1 MNIFTALFGIFRR
14 RGLVDTVREGRSLA
28 SFIVVATVFS
38 VIGSLLYGFAMGI
51 GPVLRPGRTCL
62 GTETA
67 IKDAIKVGLIVVFS
81 LALAA
86 LY

>member
-1 MNIFTALFGIFRR
+1 MNIFAALFGIFRR
-14 RGLVDTVREGRSLA
+14 RGLVDTVREGRPLA

-38 VIGSLLYGFAMGI
+38 VVGGLLYGFAMGI
-51 GPVLRPGRTCL
+51 GL
-62 GTETA
+62 GTKTA
-67 IKDAIKVGLIVVFS
+67 IKDAVKVGLIVVFS